1 MTLIWGA
8 LAESESGLI
17 LQYSDLDDK
26 RVERLRALCSESS
39 IPAPPPSASPS
50 PPVKLESMM

>member
-8 LAESESGLI
+8 LAKRVSGLI

-26 RVERLRALCSESS
+26 RVERRRARCSEST
-39 IPAPPPSASPS
+39 IPGPPLAQR
-50 PPVKLESMM
+50 